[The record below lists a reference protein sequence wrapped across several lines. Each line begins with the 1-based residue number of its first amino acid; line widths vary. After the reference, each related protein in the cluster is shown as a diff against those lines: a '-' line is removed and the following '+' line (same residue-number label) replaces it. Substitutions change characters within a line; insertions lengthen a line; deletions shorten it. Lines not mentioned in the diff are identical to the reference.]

1 MCKGNCDEKLTGFM
15 EEYDPLELDEDDQE
29 EENMYDALEGEDD
42 PTIGPKGKV
51 SDFESRWEK
60 RVRLIPEA
68 LDSTYVYYDPHEEE
82 NRRLLNTKQQPK
94 ALQTMNIPPQS
105 VSSASPSP
113 ASSSSSSPTQSN
125 LQPSKS
131 EDFYTDDEEIS
142 SNYTDSPGETDD
154 DSPEG
159 KNQIFSEKFWY
170 TIKNIRIRILK
181 LNTYLYLLA
190 CRNC

>member
-29 EENMYDALEGEDD
+29 EENMYDDLEGEDD
-42 PTIGPKGKV
+42 PTQGPKGKV

-60 RVRLIPEA
+60 RIRLIPEA

-82 NRRLLNTKQQPK
+82 NRRLLNTKQHPK
-94 ALQTMNIPPQS
+94 SQQAMNIPPQS

-113 ASSSSSSPTQSN
+113 ASSTSSSPTQSD
-125 LQPSKS
+125 LKPSPS
-131 EDFYTDDEEIS
+131 EDFYTDDEETG
-142 SNYTDSPGETDD
+142 SNYTDSPGETDQ

-159 KNQIFSEKFWY
+159 KN
-170 TIKNIRIRILK
+170 
-181 LNTYLYLLA
+181 
-190 CRNC
+190 

>member
-29 EENMYDALEGEDD
+29 EENVYDDLEGEDD
-42 PTIGPKGKV
+42 PTRGPKEKV

-94 ALQTMNIPPQS
+94 PQQAMFIPPQS

-113 ASSSSSSPTQSN
+113 ASSTSSSPTKSN
-125 LQPSKS
+125 LKPSQS
-131 EDFYTDDEEIS
+131 EDSYTDDAETG
-142 SNYTDSPGETDD
+142 SNYTYSPGETDE

-159 KNQIFSEKFWY
+159 KNQIFSK
-170 TIKNIRIRILK
+170 
-181 LNTYLYLLA
+181 
-190 CRNC
+190 